1 MELSICLALTDA
13 DWSLT
18 KDVFAVVGTVISGV
32 AVWVAFYFG
41 REGLHTWRRQL
52 RGSADHDLARRL
64 LIELYK
70 LRDVIKR
77 ARSPVIFSFETAPF
91 DGEVRSNDPQQDSFD
106 GTARAY
112 RRRLTAMD
120 EARGPLLA
128 TMLEAEAVWG
138 TELKKLMGQV
148 FKLER
153 EFVNYVRLYLNSIS
167 PEATVQALYAR
178 QRVLE
183 KQRDVL
189 YDLDAPEDIYWVEMK
204 QALQQVENHLRAR
217 LIPIGG

>member
-1 MELSICLALTDA
+1 MELSICVALTDA

-18 KDVFAVVGTVISGV
+18 KDVFSVVGTVISGV
-32 AVWVAFYFG
+32 AVWVAFHFG

-52 RGSADHDLARRL
+52 RGTADHDLARRL
-64 LIELYK
+64 LIELYR

-77 ARSPVIFSFETAPF
+77 ARSAVIFSFESGPF
-91 DGEVRSNDPQQDSFD
+91 EGEMRSNDPQQDSFD
-106 GTARAY
+106 STARAY

-138 TELKKLMGQV
+138 TELKDLMGQV

-167 PEATVQALYAR
+167 PEVTVQALYAR
-178 QRVLE
+178 QGLLE
-183 KQRDVL
+183 KHRDVL
-189 YDLDAPEDIYWVEMK
+189 YDLDGPEDIYWAEMN
-204 QALQQVENHLRAR
+204 QALRQVDNHLRAR
-217 LIPIGG
+217 LISIGD

>member
-1 MELSICLALTDA
+1 MTDA

-18 KDVFAVVGTVISGV
+18 KDVFSIFGTVISAVTVGV
-32 AVWVAFYFG
+32 AIYFG
-41 REGLHTWRRQL
+41 RAGLHTWRKQL

-91 DGEVRSNDPQQDSFD
+91 EGEERSNDPQQDSYD
-106 GTARAY
+106 GSARAY

-138 TELKKLMGQV
+138 IELKELMEHV

-153 EFVNYVRLYLNSIS
+153 EFVNYVLLYLSSIS
-167 PEATVQALYAR
+167 PGVSVQTLSAR
-178 QRVLE
+178 QQLLE
-183 KQRDVL
+183 KRRDVMYEL
-189 YDLDAPEDIYWVEMK
+189 SSPDDIYWVEMK
-204 QALQQVENHLRAR
+204 QALLEVEKNLRAR
-217 LIPIGG
+217 LIPK